1 MSLKSIHEARR
12 IQNEPK
18 NSSDSQLIEE
28 QRCLIGELQGQ
39 ISELSSTNSTLMS
52 ELRKKSE
59 TIRSLNEQIGKLS
72 ESDNVLKQNERLER
86 EKQEA
91 IQRADTVV
99 QNCKAEYEQKV
110 RELDRQKNRA
120 ERMEQDAKVAMARQ
134 QALIRANAEA
144 MSKAERSRLESQY
157 KAKTA
162 GYEGVMLGSLLY
174 GTLCTLFA
182 AARSETFISDF
193 KAFFGVIWSFIRLC
207 ADKVFQVA
215 KWAAQ
220 VGDMIPQPTV
230 SAIVHWLIQI
240 ILVVGVAVG
249 VGFLLFIGG
258 EKLYSGYKEHF
269 ADQISLA
276 ELLISFAVVVFFAE
290 PIREALPVNLLLL
303 LLICHGACMDIRQYI
318 KGWRRARGYY

>member
-1 MSLKSIHEARR
+1 M
-12 IQNEPK
+12 
-18 NSSDSQLIEE
+18 
-28 QRCLIGELQGQ
+28 
-39 ISELSSTNSTLMS
+39 
-52 ELRKKSE
+52 
-59 TIRSLNEQIGKLS
+59 
-72 ESDNVLKQNERLER
+72 
-86 EKQEA
+86 
-91 IQRADTVV
+91 V

-303 LLICHGACMDIRQYI
+303 LLICHGACMGIRKYI

>member
-1 MSLKSIHEARR
+1 M
-12 IQNEPK
+12 
-18 NSSDSQLIEE
+18 
-28 QRCLIGELQGQ
+28 
-39 ISELSSTNSTLMS
+39 
-52 ELRKKSE
+52 
-59 TIRSLNEQIGKLS
+59 
-72 ESDNVLKQNERLER
+72 
-86 EKQEA
+86 
-91 IQRADTVV
+91 V

-110 RELDRQKNRA
+110 RELDRQENRA

-276 ELLISFAVVVFFAE
+276 ELLISFAHA
-290 PIREALPVNLLLL
+290 
-303 LLICHGACMDIRQYI
+303 M
-318 KGWRRARGYY
+318 RRAAEKSVS

>member
-1 MSLKSIHEARR
+1 MASDYAR
-12 IQNEPK
+12 
-18 NSSDSQLIEE
+18 
-28 QRCLIGELQGQ
+28 
-39 ISELSSTNSTLMS
+39 
-52 ELRKKSE
+52 
-59 TIRSLNEQIGKLS
+59 
-72 ESDNVLKQNERLER
+72 
-86 EKQEA
+86 
-91 IQRADTVV
+91 
-99 QNCKAEYEQKV
+99 
-110 RELDRQKNRA
+110 
-120 ERMEQDAKVAMARQ
+120 
-134 QALIRANAEA
+134 
-144 MSKAERSRLESQY
+144 
-157 KAKTA
+157 
-162 GYEGVMLGSLLY
+162 
-174 GTLCTLFA
+174 
-182 AARSETFISDF
+182 SDF
-193 KAFFGVIWSFIRLC
+193 KAFFCVIWSFIRLC

-303 LLICHGACMDIRQYI
+303 LLICHGACMGIRQYI

>member
-269 ADQISLA
+269 A
-276 ELLISFAVVVFFAE
+276 FCY
-290 PIREALPVNLLLL
+290 R
-303 LLICHGACMDIRQYI
+303 
-318 KGWRRARGYY
+318 

>member
-1 MSLKSIHEARR
+1 MLIVTHKDRKHIHTHF
-12 IQNEPK
+12 IV
-18 NSSDSQLIEE
+18 NSVNYED
-28 QRCLIGELQGQ
+28 GHKLQW
-39 ISELSSTNSTLMS
+39 SSTD
-52 ELRKKSE
+52 LRDLKERCNTQS
-59 TIRSLNEQIGKLS
+59 REQGLHVP
-72 ESDNVLKQNERLER
+72 E
-86 EKQEA
+86 
-91 IQRADTVV
+91 
-99 QNCKAEYEQKV
+99 
-110 RELDRQKNRA
+110 
-120 ERMEQDAKVAMARQ
+120 
-134 QALIRANAEA
+134 ALIRANAEA

-303 LLICHGACMDIRQYI
+303 LLICHGACMGIRQYI